1 MFSKRCFPGTKK
13 PYEAVALR
21 KDGTTFPCEIQGKM
35 IDYRGSWI
43 RVTALRD
50 ISGRKRAEDA
60 LRESQS
66 AYRNLVENLN
76 DVIFSTDSE
85 GVLTYVSPSV
95 ERLLGYQPSEM
106 IGYKYA
112 PFLHPE
118 DLAEAE
124 ERFVNWY

>member
-1 MFSKRCFPGTKK
+1 MKTKTGFESFPDATFEAIFLSEKGICIGQNQTAERIFGYSTEEALGRCGTEWISPECRRELRLEKMLSGDEE

-66 AYRNLVENLN
+66 A
-76 DVIFSTDSE
+76 
-85 GVLTYVSPSV
+85 
-95 ERLLGYQPSEM
+95 
-106 IGYKYA
+106 
-112 PFLHPE
+112 
-118 DLAEAE
+118 
-124 ERFVNWY
+124 